1 MNLRNR
7 LLLGRE
13 GRSEARSRASNRLL
27 LVPAARLVGVAAFVV
42 AIAIL
47 PRFLS
52 DFRASEFARVGIF
65 LIALIGL
72 NILTGYTGQISL
84 GHGAFM
90 ALGGYTTA
98 LLVAGRPGLETQQL
112 APPEWFPLGDGMQ
125 DVWTIPIAAA
135 VAGVFGFLVGLP
147 ALRLRGLYLALATF
161 ALAVSMPLV
170 LREPERL
177 TGGTNGINLF
187 GTTEE
192 RLTGAL
198 LNSVEIPLIDRTLTF
213 NDWTYYLTW
222 TIALAGLA
230 LAWLLLRGRS
240 GRALKAI
247 RDSEVAAASSGISLA
262 SYKTLAF
269 AISAAYA
276 GVAGSLLAIV
286 STIVAPGAFPVFL
299 SIQLLIGAVIAG
311 LGSLVGLIFG
321 ALFLYYLPVAIQEL
335 AEVGTLPDGLQDAA
349 RSPGMPGV
357 IYGVVLILVLFLLP
371 RGAAGFLRRLSF
383 PLTKRP

>member
-1 MNLRNR
+1 V
-7 LLLGRE
+7 
-13 GRSEARSRASNRLL
+13 RASNTLL
-27 LVPAARLVGVAAFVV
+27 LVRIARLLGVAAFVV
-42 AIAIL
+42 AIALL

-65 LIALIGL
+65 FIALIGL

-90 ALGGYTTA
+90 ALGAYTTA
-98 LLVAGRPGLETQQL
+98 LLVSGRPGLEL
-112 APPEWFPLGDGMQ
+112 AGLDPPGWFPLGDGMQ

-170 LREPERL
+170 LREPETL
-177 TGGTNGINLF
+177 TGGTNGISLF

-192 RLTGAL
+192 RLTGAV
-198 LNSVEIPLIDRTLTF
+198 LNSVEIPVIGRTLTF

-230 LAWLLLRGRS
+230 IAWLVLRGRS
-240 GRALKAI
+240 GRAFKAI
-247 RDSEVAAASSGISLA
+247 RDSEVAATSSGVSLA
-262 SYKTLAF
+262 YYKTLAF

-321 ALFLYYLPVAIQEL
+321 ALFLYYLPVGIQEL
-335 AEVGTLPDGLQDAA
+335 ADVGRLPDGLQDAA

-371 RGAAGFLRRLSF
+371 RGAAGFLRKVSE
-383 PLTKRP
+383 PLTNRL